1 MIPCDR
7 DHQPMPHD
15 PLYRWLGCKWTV
27 ALSFIAYMPYI
38 AAQFYSTFYTM
49 IPAALFVGLGGG
61 PLWCGKCTYLS
72 VVADIYS
79 KLTNIP
85 TDTLTIRFF
94 GVFFMI
100 FQCSQIWGNLISSL
114 VFSSD
119 EADLAEDVGD
129 HCGANFCPGTTST
142 ANNSNLARPSDE
154 KIYTVAGIY
163 LGCMVLAVCIVS
175 FGVDSL
181 KSGTGLSGF
190 QLLSVTLKL
199 LKEPKQLLLMP
210 IVMWLGVEQA
220 FVGAD
225 YTAVRLSPQPFLTN
239 LISAVGRLVA
249 YCFSWEACGL
259 LLQLGGLW
267 LVASAGRLVACCF
280 SWEAC
285 GLWLTASAGRLVV
298 GLFLCECDE
307 EDIRCGSQSYVSC
320 AWGIRNIGYVM
331 ICYGIT
337 NSITAISTG
346 SLVKLTG
353 RVPIVTGAAA
363 LHVAIIVTLLCWKPS
378 FQDRVVFF
386 VMAGL
391 WGVADECL
399 AGADQWCVM
408 VLSLPVSRFVID
420 WSGVDVWFLVPWE
433 RRGGLQQLPVVG
445 VARIHSSVRLQLV
458 LLHNTATENRR
469 MVSRDLLGTTR
480 GVVTS
485 SLHGECEGYDIN
497 Q

>member
-1 MIPCDR
+1 MSLTEKMRDVSEELEGLEDFKPGEKWRILRNVLILSLAFMVHFTAFQGAANLQSSINSSEGLGTASLATIYGALILSNMFLPVVMIRYMSHCPHSLRHVPPCD
-7 DHQPMPHD
+7 D
-15 PLYRWLGCKWTV
+15 KWTV

-163 LGCMVLAVCIVS
+163 LGCMVLAVCIVA

-181 KSGTGLSGF
+181 KRYNEDKRTGSGTGLSGF
-190 QLLSVTLKL
+190 QLLAITLKL
-199 LKEPKQLLLMP
+199 LKEPKQLFLMP
-210 IVMWLGVEQA
+210 IVIWLGVEQA

-225 YTAVRLSPQPFLTN
+225 YTA
-239 LISAVGRLVA
+239 
-249 YCFSWEACGL
+249 
-259 LLQLGGLW
+259 
-267 LVASAGRLVACCF
+267 
-280 SWEAC
+280 
-285 GLWLTASAGRLVV
+285 
-298 GLFLCECDE
+298 
-307 EDIRCGSQSYVSC
+307 SYVSC

-353 RVPIVTGAAA
+353 RVPIVTCAAV

-378 FQDRVVFF
+378 FQDRVIFF
-386 VMAGL
+386 LMSGL
-391 WGVADECL
+391 WGVADGVWLVQINAMCGFLFPGREEAAYSNFRLWESLGFIVAYAYSSFLCTYVKLYILL
-399 AGADQWCVM
+399 A
-408 VLSLPVSRFVID
+408 LL
-420 WSGVDVWFLVPWE
+420 
-433 RRGGLQQLPVVG
+433 VVG
-445 VARIHSSVRLQLV
+445 LV
-458 LLHNTATENRR
+458 GYYYIEWGERPNTKKAEKPNK
-469 MVSRDLLGTTR
+469 D
-480 GVVTS
+480 
-485 SLHGECEGYDIN
+485 
-497 Q
+497 